1 METRK
6 WQINN
11 KEKAKIYDMRYKT
24 KKFITEYATKEEL
37 QHLQQIINQ
46 RMSELH

>member
-1 METRK
+1 MERK
-6 WQINN
+6 WQKNN
-11 KEKAKIYDMRYKT
+11 REKVRLYDMRSKT

-37 QHLQQIINQ
+37 QNLQQIINQ